1 MNPVLKL
8 DKNMIN
14 TRDVIIIGFQSV
26 ETLRRV
32 YRNVED
38 IDLFVGMLHE
48 TKEVRKGFF
57 IYIINNLSIYY

>member
-1 MNPVLKL
+1 MNPVLNL

-14 TRDVIIIGFQSV
+14 TRDVIIICFQSV

-57 IYIINNLSIYY
+57 IYIINN